1 MSTVFGF
8 TPKEAPSP
16 MDIKATAEYNKK
28 IQEEKERL
36 EELKRLRKKYNNPV
50 LGMEQAEAMDYVT
63 AMGSTDSIRGLGQIF
78 AKATGWDSLD
88 ENLKKK
94 DKKLHAIFQNEEY
107 GGKAFASFLGSAIVL
122 DPVSYVPVAGWAK
135 KAKNI
140 KTLGEFA
147 KYGAKSSAILG
158 GISYTSEDIP
168 GLITEADDGFLKKK
182 AEQVGL
188 SAVAG
193 GALTGTLGTASNI
206 FAKVVGNEVPFPVS
220 SFWSKETGAE
230 TTSGQKIKNNFE
242 NPEKRTPKI
251 LQNLNTNY
259 QKYVGEPA
267 WKAIQANPAEFLGG
281 STGALIGYGTSGS
294 VIDEETRTVD
304 VKATQKQRLTRT
316 ALFAALGAGVPYALK
331 QNDAI
336 RETVGRLVI
345 NDYGLSA
352 ERIAARQNFTITKNS
367 IADEFGDLTSRVAD
381 NLDVEQRKLLYGL
394 MTGEIKT
401 LDKSLDLPMKK
412 QIESFNKEGR
422 DLINKYAEE
431 FRDAGM
437 LDPEVFKKNIN
448 TYLRRSYLKQNKI
461 KDTDTRLYEI
471 NKDIRVIGDE
481 FKPRGI
487 FDEVS
492 SKEFNKKNGV
502 WQQEG
507 WEKVDTLSNG
517 KFKVRRDLTKEE
529 RVDLEEIEDAAY
541 AIAETGRLFANDIAT
556 MRFFDDLSKDSKY
569 VLSTEDYSKLSNKE
583 KKKFTIV
590 SKDTIKDT
598 DVQKFGN
605 LSGKYVDKSVFK
617 DVQHIF
623 KIGTQEDFYRQ
634 QGIKQAIQLQQ
645 LWKKMKTSY
654 NPGTH
659 VANTMSN
666 IMLLDVAAGTD
677 FKYVIKAIKEM
688 RKGNDSKIY
697 RQAKVDG
704 FMDSNL
710 VSKELN
716 EYGSQIE
723 RNLTELQGNLGHV
736 ESGIWGY
743 TKNAL
748 KYVKK
753 QTVDRAEKLY
763 SLEDSVFRMAVYMD
777 RLDKGVSRVDATLD
791 ARKLFVDY
799 DINAPLIKGLKN
811 TAVPFI
817 SYTYR
822 IIPILAEA
830 AVKNPV
836 KYAKWAGIAWAADEI
851 GKEVTNDTGEVNRLT
866 MQEYNNQKMFGLPFM
881 PSTNIRLPFNDEK
894 GNAMY
899 INMARW
905 VPGGDIFEQKSGE
918 GSKLPF
924 LPQPLQP
931 GGFYVDAWTNF
942 YNKID
947 PFTGRKIEGNTLTH
961 FLKRQPPNIPFLSIP
976 YIGDT
981 FATEKIKKASRAD
994 TTSLTNKLVY
1004 QYEEQFGTAPS
1015 PYSPQMSPWV
1025 AIAQGL
1031 GIKLNP
1037 QDKEINKEAKQKDF
1051 DREYNQLNSEI
1062 SKAFKDWE
1070 NQRMSF
1076 EEYEKIKNNNTEE
1089 IIKISAEHNLLTEK
1103 ISVAESKE
1111 TQTDYIKKY
1120 YPFYGRLNK
1129 FEGGEVDVPFT
1140 KDEPEDRVDSFTGLP
1155 YSDQMARLGLQ
1166 DGGRTDNFILKS
1178 IKELGEEKKYN
1189 FDYEKAFDDE
1199 GNRKDNILVNKGN
1212 TRADFVRDVYL
1223 NAKAR
1228 GLKYPEIVASQAAA
1242 ESRYGASKIAQ
1253 EANNLFGIKLRKG
1266 EEGLAKEFMTKEDY
1280 GEGQVP
1286 EKANFRVF
1294 NSVDES
1300 IQGYDKFINDKKYSQ
1315 ALQSGTPMEY
1325 LQGIKD
1331 AGYAT
1336 DQSYVQT
1343 VGDVY
1348 QQYKNAGIFD

>member
-8 TPKEAPSP
+8 TPKGAPSP
-16 MDIKATAEYNKK
+16 TDIEATAEYNKRQ
-28 IQEEKERL
+28 QEEQEKLKKLKE
-36 EELKRLRKKYNNPV
+36 LRKKYNSPT
-50 LGMEQAEAMDYVT
+50 LGMEQQEAMDYV
-63 AMGSTDSIRGLGQIF
+63 AVMGASDSIRGLGQIF

-107 GGKAFASFLGSAIVL
+107 GGKAFAAFLGSAVVA
-122 DPVSYVPVAGWAK
+122 DPVSYIPVVGWAK

-182 AEQVGL
+182 AEQVGI
-188 SAVAG
+188 STVAG
-193 GALTGTLGTASNI
+193 GTLTGTLGTASNV

-220 SFWSKETGAE
+220 SFWSKETRAE
-230 TTSGQKIKNNFE
+230 TPAGQKIKNNFE
-242 NPEKRTPKI
+242 NSEKRTPKI

-281 STGALIGYGTSGS
+281 STGAIIGYGTSGS
-294 VIDEETRTVD
+294 VIDEETRAVD
-304 VKATQKQRLTRT
+304 VEATQKQRLTRT

-331 QNDAI
+331 QNDVI

-352 ERIAARQNFTITKNS
+352 ERIAARQNFTMTKNT
-367 IADEFGDLTSRVAD
+367 IADEFGDLTNRVAD

-487 FDEVS
+487 FDEVTP
-492 SKEFNKKNGV
+492 KDFNKKNGV

-507 WEKVDTLSNG
+507 WEKVETLSNG

-556 MRFFDDLSKDSKY
+556 MRFFNDLSKDSKY
-569 VLSTEDYSKLSNKE
+569 VLSAEDYSKLSNKE

-623 KIGTQEDFYRQ
+623 KIGTQEDIYRKE
-634 QGIKQAIQLQQ
+634 GIRHIIQLQQ

-677 FKYVIKAIKEM
+677 FKYVIKAMKEM

-723 RNLTELQGNLGHV
+723 RNLIELQGNLGHV

-748 KYVKK
+748 KYAKK
-753 QTVDRAEKLY
+753 QTADRAEKLY

-777 RLDKGVSRVDATLD
+777 RLDKGASRVDATLD

-851 GKEVTNDTGEVNRLT
+851 GKEATDDTGEVNRLT
-866 MQEYNNQKMFGLPFM
+866 MQKYNNQKMFGLPFM
-881 PSTNIRLPFNDEK
+881 PSTNIRLPFNDK
-894 GNAMY
+894 RGQAMY

-931 GGFYVDAWTNF
+931 GGLYVDAWTNF

-961 FLKRQPPNIPFLSIP
+961 FLKRQPPNIPFLSMP
-976 YIGDT
+976 FGIGDT

-1051 DREYNQLNSEI
+1051 DREYTKLNSEI
-1062 SKAFKDWE
+1062 NKAFKDWE

-1076 EEYEKIKNNNTEE
+1076 EEYEKIEKNNTEE
-1089 IIKISAEHNLLTEK
+1089 IIKISAENDLLTEK
-1103 ISVAESKE
+1103 INVAEFKE
-1111 TQTDYIKKY
+1111 TQTDYRKKY

-1129 FEGGEVDVPFT
+1129 FKGGEVDVPQT
-1140 KDEPEDRVDSFTGLP
+1140 KDEPEDRVDPFTGQP
-1155 YSDQMARLGLQ
+1155 YSDQMARLGFNEGKLVQ
-1166 DGGRTDNFILKS
+1166 DMLSFI
-1178 IKELGEEKKYN
+1178 G
-1189 FDYEKAFDDE
+1189 
-1199 GNRKDNILVNKGN
+1199 
-1212 TRADFVRDVYL
+1212 
-1223 NAKAR
+1223 KAR
-1228 GLKYPEIVASQAAA
+1228 GYEDSSFLKQYADDVKWQEVRGAGPATVQNNKGPARGSYQVEGS
-1242 ESRYGASKIAQ
+1242 EGSR
-1253 EANNLFGIKLRKG
+1253 
-1266 EEGLAKEFMTKEDY
+1266 
-1280 GEGQVP
+1280 
-1286 EKANFRVF
+1286 
-1294 NSVDES
+1294 
-1300 IQGYDKFINDKKYSQ
+1300 
-1315 ALQSGTPMEY
+1315 
-1325 LQGIKD
+1325 
-1331 AGYAT
+1331 
-1336 DQSYVQT
+1336 
-1343 VGDVY
+1343 
-1348 QQYKNAGIFD
+1348 